1 MKVTQLI
8 QNIGK
13 CRDVLATKDFKEV
26 LKHIH
31 LFQKVYEMAKREVDR
46 FISSDTYEIDFTYH
60 DLKELSDEIY
70 AFVKNYQNKFV
81 FDYGYK
87 KLSKI
92 HKITNDVV
100 REHSQEQC
108 DFMYVDKKLR
118 EAYKIIAYLAITT
131 WLWTE
136 SREQAELDWQ
146 VTQAIRSFL

>member
-8 QNIGK
+8 QDIGK
-13 CRDVLATKDFKEV
+13 CRDILATRDFKEV
-26 LKHIH
+26 LKNIY
-31 LFQKVYEMAKREVDR
+31 LFQKVYERAKREVDR
-46 FISSDTYEIDFTYH
+46 FISSETYEVDFTYH

-81 FDYGYK
+81 FGYGHK
-87 KLSKI
+87 KLCKM

-100 REHSQEQC
+100 RKYNQDQC
-108 DFMYVDKKLR
+108 DLMYVDARLR
-118 EAYKIIAYLAITT
+118 EAYKILSYLAITT

-136 SREQAELDWQ
+136 AREQQELDWQ